1 MSEPATLN
9 GLKDQADG
17 LRELFGQSPPPVH
30 VVCCPSRPA
39 LALSLVSELSQ
50 GLIALERTVM
60 WVDEIDFAHRELIPL
75 PCKVKFDLSKTLQGF
90 VDLEQSVAPLQSSL
104 WYGLSLHTARI
115 QDSVQTLSNRLMRS
129 GVEFDTIIVSTAG
142 LKAES
147 FKHYGARIHCTALT
161 GCEASELNQT
171 FEWLA
176 QTQDQ
181 TPVASWSL
189 VLAGDTGTS
198 ENTVAW
204 AEEKV
209 KTNLGP
215 HVKVLGHIDMPV
227 AKLALNSGWN
237 RWPELTAK
245 LTNQLLIH

>member
-39 LALSLVSELSQ
+39 LALSLVGELSQ

-60 WVDEIDFAHRELIPL
+60 WVDEIDFAHRELMPL

-90 VDLEQSVAPLQSSL
+90 VDLDQSVAPLQSSL

-115 QDSVQTLSNRLMRS
+115 QDSVQTLSDRLMRS
-129 GVEFDTIIVSTAG
+129 GVEFDTIIVSTAA

-147 FKHYGARIHCTALT
+147 YKHYGAPIHCTALT
-161 GCEASELNQT
+161 GCDAPELNQT

-189 VLAGDTGTS
+189 VLAGEAGTS
-198 ENTVAW
+198 ENTLAW

-209 KTNLGP
+209 KTYLGP
-215 HVKVLGHIDMPV
+215 NVKVLGHIDTSV
-227 AKLALNSGWN
+227 ANLPLNSAWHK
-237 RWPELTAK
+237 WPELTAK
-245 LTNQLLIH
+245 LTNHLLIH

>member
-60 WVDEIDFAHRELIPL
+60 WVDEIDFSHRELMPL

-90 VDLEQSVAPLQSSL
+90 VDLDQSVAPLQSSL

-115 QDSVQTLSNRLMRS
+115 QDSVQTLSDRLMRS
-129 GVEFDTIIVSTAG
+129 GVEFDTIIVSTAA

-161 GCEASELNQT
+161 GCDAAELNQT

-189 VLAGDTGTS
+189 VLAGEAGTS

-209 KTNLGP
+209 KTNLGSN
-215 HVKVLGHIDMPV
+215 VKVLGQVDTSV
-227 AKLALNSGWN
+227 ANLPLNSAWH

-245 LTNQLLIH
+245 LTNHLLIH

>member
-30 VVCCPSRPA
+30 VVCCPSRPS
-39 LALSLVSELSQ
+39 LALSLVSELSE

-60 WVDEIDFAHRELIPL
+60 WVDEIDFAHRELLPL

-90 VDLEQSVAPLQSSL
+90 VDLDQSVSPLKPTL
-104 WYGLSLHTARI
+104 WYGLSLHTGRI
-115 QDSVQTLSNRLMRS
+115 QEGVQTLSDRLMRS
-129 GVEFDTIIVSTAG
+129 GVAFDTIIVSTAAT
-142 LKAES
+142 KAES
-147 FKHYGARIHCTALT
+147 FKHYGARIHCTAVT
-161 GCEASELNQT
+161 GCETTELNQT

-181 TPVASWSL
+181 TPVASWGL
-189 VLAGDTGTS
+189 VLVGEAGTS
-198 ENTVAW
+198 ENQVGW

-209 KTNLGP
+209 QSNLGP
-215 HVKVLGHIDMPV
+215 HVKVLGHIDTTVP
-227 AKLALNSGWN
+227 KLPLNGAWN

-245 LTNQLLIH
+245 LTNHLLIH